1 MKHNFCVIN
10 DRGTWT
16 AKFRA
21 PDGRQVTRTTG
32 VKVPK
37 SGSERE
43 VEKTKY
49 EAMRKAKAIVDR
61 YIKDFICSSDD
72 RVDRSE
78 VSLGK
83 FIDKYLKLHK
93 CEIAGTTYDG
103 YCHFVNKHIKPYFG
117 NMKLKDIKR
126 SDLDR
131 YKSDK
136 LIGDEKHKPL
146 SEKTVGEHLTFL
158 NTVFEYARSDD
169 IIEKNPAEFVKKP
182 QKKKFEPHPYT
193 PEELQTLIGCIQGT
207 DMELPIMLAVLFGLR
222 RSEAIGLRW
231 SHIDFDNKILKVCET
246 VTRQKNAEGKWVD
259 TVSTD
264 MKTDASKSEY
274 KLTDEVISYLKAKY
288 EEQRDMPRETDAY
301 MDYVC
306 VNCVGQRLKLD
317 YVTHKYSDLL
327 KENGLSHNRF
337 HDLRHSCISLLVNCQ
352 ISMKDAQVYAR
363 HADFNMTANT
373 YSHALNSSTQTSLD
387 AIVNALNFTGI
398 KGSTDAAEENAA
410 SNKKH
415 GITKQ
420 PAGFCGM
427 DNIYAALVDMN
438 GMF

>member
-1 MKHNFCVIN
+1 MKNNFCVIN
-10 DRGTWT
+10 DRGTWA

-37 SGSERE
+37 NGSGRE
-43 VEKTKY
+43 TENSRY
-49 EAMRKAKAIVDR
+49 EAMKKAKGIVER

-83 FIDKYLKLHK
+83 YIDKYLKLHK

-103 YCHFVNKHIKPYFG
+103 YCHFVKKHIKPYFG
-117 NMKLKDIKR
+117 NIKLKDIKR

-136 LIGDEKHKPL
+136 LMGDEKNKPL

-158 NTVFEYARSDD
+158 KTVFEYARSED

-182 QKKKFEPHPYT
+182 KKKKYEPHPYT
-193 PEELQTLIGCIQGT
+193 SEELQTLIGCVQGT

-231 SHIDFDNKILKVCET
+231 SHIDFDNKTLKVCET
-246 VTRQKNAEGKWVD
+246 VTRQKNTEGKGVD
-259 TVSTD
+259 TVSTN

-274 KLTDEVISYLKAKY
+274 KLTDDIVSYLKTKR
-288 EEQRDMPRETDAY
+288 EEQRQMPRETDEY
-301 MDYVC
+301 IDYVC
-306 VNCVGQRLKLD
+306 VNIVGQRLKLD
-317 YVTHKYSDLL
+317 YVTHKYSDLIN
-327 KENGLSHNRF
+327 KNGFPHNRF

-363 HADFNMTANT
+363 HADFNTTANT

-387 AIVNALNFTGI
+387 TIVNALNLKGI
-398 KGSTDAAEENAA
+398 KGSAAAAEENAA
-410 SNKKH
+410 SNRKQV
-415 GITKQ
+415 IAKQ

-427 DNIYAALVDMN
+427 DDIYATLVDMN